1 MRHTER
7 KAMNIYILDSDPQK
21 IPALLADDGLSK
33 MIEDIAQVLC
43 NVHQLIKQKAFN
55 AYNIPANRSL
65 FRDEKYDAL
74 RQAIDDIP
82 LKASGL
88 CEFFDWAKTCAA
100 NYGYLV
106 KLGLACCKEFY
117 YRFNSER
124 KDAEIV
130 TVTAHPMQKIIE
142 WADQNPPELYTE
154 HNLEISDGVNS
165 GWVEMQQTPFPLA
178 IPDEFKIFFIKNAVK
193 QLKNPDCFSRIH
205 HPNDINIIGS
215 YRNCYTHT
223 LKDREFKFTRREV
236 PEFLK

>member
-1 MRHTER
+1 
-7 KAMNIYILDSDPQK
+7 MNIYILDSDPQK
-21 IPALLADDGLSK
+21 IPALLADDDLSK
-33 MIEDIAQVLC
+33 MIEDVAQVLC
-43 NVHQLIKQKAFN
+43 NVHQLIKQKALN

-142 WADQNPPELYTE
+142 WCDENRPDLPKSQDRE
-154 HNLEISDGVNS
+154 HWCPNNFECKICLGEEI
-165 GWVEMQQTPFPLA
+165 TPFPF
-178 IPDEFKIFFIKNAVK
+178 IMPDETGCWIGEYRK
-193 QLKNPDCFSRIH
+193 QYAR
-205 HPNDINIIGS
+205 
-215 YRNCYTHT
+215 T
-223 LKDREFKFTRREV
+223 LKGKEFTFTRRDV